1 MTCSKDLNQDRL
13 HGFYWPLRS
22 RIQLTLCLL
31 SPYFFSTL
39 WILLGLT
46 SPLHYVTNRENFGHS
61 LNDGNRYVFIVSPV
75 TDTL

>member
-13 HGFYWPLRS
+13 HGIHWPLRLL
-22 RIQLTLCLL
+22 IQRTLCLL
-31 SPYFFSTL
+31 SPYLFSML
-39 WILLGLT
+39 CVLLVLT
-46 SPLHYVTNRENFGHS
+46 SPLHYVTNREDFGHS